1 MAKEFD
7 PISLEIM
14 WNRLTSVADEA
25 AAALLRTSFST
36 IVKESNDYACVL
48 LDANGSGLANNT
60 ASIPSFIATVPRTV
74 REFLKKIPKD
84 QWAPGDVVMTND
96 PWLASGHL
104 PDITMAMPSLSL

>member
-1 MAKEFD
+1 MPQKFD

-25 AAALLRTSFST
+25 AATLLRTSFST

-48 LDANGSGLANNT
+48 LDANGNGLANNT

-74 REFLKKIPKD
+74 KEFLKIIPQD
-84 QWAPGDVVMTND
+84 QWEPGDVVITND
-96 PWLASGHL
+96 P
-104 PDITMAMPSLSL
+104 